1 MSSYSRVY
9 YMDNLRAFAMLLG
22 VFFHAALAYG
32 PSLQEV
38 WLPASTDNAAYMDF
52 FAFFSHAWRMPLF
65 FIIAGFFAA
74 LLHKKRGLAALTKNR
89 LLRVTLPFIVFLPL
103 VIISMVMIIGWA
115 ISNVENMSPMLGIVA
130 FMSQNPDAPP
140 PPAST
145 THLWFLYQLTFF
157 YAVTIGYL
165 ALSKK
170 FKRLHFSGLSFAIA
184 KPMLFLLLAPLLLVP
199 ALLTQHAP
207 IPAPEQFIPQ
217 LWSFAYFGMFFV
229 FGWALFSKITLLD
242 RLQPYLFFTLLVS
255 VVCYTIF
262 YILIPKS
269 LNMQEAMTMMSA
281 PPAIDKNQIIL
292 SLLQAFIAVHMSIA
306 ALLIGRR
313 YFNKQ
318 SSIVRIIS
326 DSSYWIYI
334 VHLPLLWCIQ
344 FVLLDYDWP
353 MLVEFFV
360 STFST
365 IIIGFVSYLIFVR
378 WTPVGW
384 LLNGKK

>member
-1 MSSYSRVY
+1 MSSYSRVH

-32 PSLQEV
+32 PALQEV
-38 WLPASTDNAAYMDF
+38 WLPASANNAAYMDF

-74 LLHKKRGLAALTKNR
+74 LINEKRGLAALAKNR
-89 LLRVTLPFIVFLPL
+89 LLRVTLPFIIFLPL
-103 VIISMVMIIGWA
+103 VIISIVMIIGWA
-115 ISNVENMSPMLGIVA
+115 ISNVESMSPMLGMVA

-157 YAVTIGYL
+157 YVLSIGYL
-165 ALSKK
+165 ALA
-170 FKRLHFSGLSFAIA
+170 KRFNFPRFSCLSYASN
-184 KPMLFLLLAPLLLVP
+184 KPLLFLLIAPLLLVP

-217 LWSFAYFGMFFV
+217 LWSFAYFGVFFV

-242 RLQPYLFFTLLVS
+242 KLQPYMIFSLLVGIT
-255 VVCYTIF
+255 CYIVF
-262 YILIPKS
+262 YALIPKS
-269 LNMQEAMTMMSA
+269 LSMQEAMTIMSA
-281 PPAIDKNQIIL
+281 PPAIDANQIIL
-292 SLLQAFIAVHMSIA
+292 SLLQAYIAMHVCIA

-318 SSIVRIIS
+318 SKVVRMIS

-334 VHLPLLWCIQ
+334 VHLPLLWFIQ

-360 STFST
+360 STITT
-365 IIIGFVSYLIFVR
+365 ITIGFVSYLIFVR

>member
-1 MSSYSRVY
+1 
-9 YMDNLRAFAMLLG
+9 
-22 VFFHAALAYG
+22 
-32 PSLQEV
+32 
-38 WLPASTDNAAYMDF
+38 
-52 FAFFSHAWRMPLF
+52 
-65 FIIAGFFAA
+65 
-74 LLHKKRGLAALTKNR
+74 
-89 LLRVTLPFIVFLPL
+89 
-103 VIISMVMIIGWA
+103 
-115 ISNVENMSPMLGIVA
+115 
-130 FMSQNPDAPP
+130 
-140 PPAST
+140 
-145 THLWFLYQLTFF
+145 
-157 YAVTIGYL
+157 
-165 ALSKK
+165 
-170 FKRLHFSGLSFAIA
+170 
-184 KPMLFLLLAPLLLVP
+184 
-199 ALLTQHAP
+199 
-207 IPAPEQFIPQ
+207 
-217 LWSFAYFGMFFV
+217 
-229 FGWALFSKITLLD
+229 
-242 RLQPYLFFTLLVS
+242 LVS

-281 PPAIDKNQIIL
+281 PPAIDKNQMIL

-318 SSIVRIIS
+318 SSIVRMIS